1 MMTNRNRLLINI
13 SSKKIKGRKKMI
25 PDITREIEEGK
36 KSLRKSRYEYSLYK
50 IVLVL
55 TYAVKVYAEF

>member
-1 MMTNRNRLLINI
+1 
-13 SSKKIKGRKKMI
+13 MI

-55 TYAVKVYAEF
+55 TYAVKVYEEF

>member
-1 MMTNRNRLLINI
+1 MTNRNRLLISI

>member
-1 MMTNRNRLLINI
+1 MTNRNRLLINI